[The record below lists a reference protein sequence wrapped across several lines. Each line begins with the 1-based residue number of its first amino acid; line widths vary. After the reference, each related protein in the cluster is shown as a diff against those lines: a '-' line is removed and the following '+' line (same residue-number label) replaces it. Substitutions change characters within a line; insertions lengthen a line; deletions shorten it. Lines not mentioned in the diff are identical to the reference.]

1 MPDISLTVIGE
12 RHVSPAKQSKRKRGS
27 KTLPVLGAA
36 GLSLS
41 LASTASAAVAVVAA
55 AAEAAVEVTGAGS
68 VVGWFGATDVTC
80 HITSGS
86 P

>member
-1 MPDISLTVIGE
+1 MYQ
-12 RHVSPAKQSKRKRGS
+12 AKQPSKRKRGS

-55 AAEAAVEVTGAGS
+55 AAEAAVEATGAGS
-68 VVGWFGATDVTC
+68 VVWC
-80 HITSGS
+80 Y
-86 P
+86 

>member
-41 LASTASAAVAVVAA
+41 LASTASAVVAA
-55 AAEAAVEVTGAGS
+55 AAEAVVEATGAGS

-80 HITSGS
+80 PIIRLALIIF
-86 P
+86 